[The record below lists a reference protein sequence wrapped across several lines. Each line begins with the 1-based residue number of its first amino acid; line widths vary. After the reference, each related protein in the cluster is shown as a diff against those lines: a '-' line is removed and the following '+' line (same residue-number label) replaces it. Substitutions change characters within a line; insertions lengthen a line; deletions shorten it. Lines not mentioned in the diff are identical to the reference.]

1 MAGPQILCGWLSSRM
16 VIEDISKEGRKHA
29 NVRLKLPYNRR
40 DEFMMNVPKGLLV
53 RLYAPQQTDPGQWV
67 DPDEVNITVVA
78 NENEPD
84 PQYRRHQEDV
94 DQYLAQVNTIDSRIK
109 ILNDKVSKK
118 DQPDLMEDF
127 FFRNVVVLDHPGLDD
142 RDDLRSKAANK
153 RRVEVTESQLM
164 NLEQRY
170 DEAKKE
176 FVRKKLNDAED
187 TGQVDP
193 RNNEKIFTVEQGEI

>member
-1 MAGPQILCGWLSSRM
+1 M
-16 VIEDISKEGRKHA
+16 IEPISKEGRKHA
-29 NVRLKLPYNRR
+29 NVRLKLPYNLR
-40 DEFMMNVPKGLLV
+40 DQFMQNVPKGLLV
-53 RLYAPQQTDPGQWV
+53 RLYAPQQTDPNMWV

-84 PQYRRHQEDV
+84 PLYRKHQEDV
-94 DQYLAQVNTIDSRIK
+94 DQYLATVNTIDSRIK
-109 ILNDKVSKK
+109 ILNDKVSKH

-127 FFRNVVVLDHPGLDD
+127 FMRNLVVLDHPGLDD

-170 DEAKKE
+170 DNAKKE

-187 TGQVDP
+187 TGKVDP
-193 RNNEKIFTVEQGEI
+193 ANNEKVFTVEMGEI